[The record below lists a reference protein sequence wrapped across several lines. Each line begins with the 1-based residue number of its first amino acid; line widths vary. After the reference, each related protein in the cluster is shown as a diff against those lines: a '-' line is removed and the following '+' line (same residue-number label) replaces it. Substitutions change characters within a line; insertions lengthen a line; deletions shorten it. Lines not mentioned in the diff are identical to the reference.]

1 MPETSIEEI
10 GPHGPAEAS
19 EASEP
24 SPTVGRSE
32 TGQFVKV
39 THRRPVADPGPPR
52 RRDREWT
59 DLETPPSDL
68 NPEQLVLPVPE
79 NRPIT
84 PAARMRLL
92 HLLAPRVWRR

>member
-1 MPETSIEEI
+1 MPETSTEEI

-19 EASEP
+19 EPNS
-24 SPTVGRSE
+24 TVGRSE

-39 THRRPVADPGPPR
+39 THLRPVADPGSPKR
-52 RRDREWT
+52 GDRERAG
-59 DLETPPSDL
+59 LESPPSDL

-79 NRPIT
+79 PIT

-92 HLLAPRVWRR
+92 RLLAPRVWRR